1 MPKIPFNFNRITPR
15 GSKTPQRQESL
26 APYQIQSQAL
36 STQAQGQRNLSS
48 GIGAAV
54 NTGIETYQK
63 HIKTQDDSDMIAARA
78 AYLRMQK
85 EEDQAIASTSNPAEV
100 KKIGEEY
107 DRKYSDIMSGV
118 DAFDRPNFRNQS
130 GKDEFTKH
138 FTDNFNLKRGL
149 SASDKIFALDRRNSH
164 ARIIN
169 GIKSIP
175 ESDYYDTAAAEIET
189 MEYVKQEVKDGHLTE
204 AEGAE
209 KERISLANLDIE
221 RAGRKMSEL
230 DTEPMTDFSG
240 SGEKN
245 PLPEQ
250 VTLYK
255 NYVDGLSHL
264 DDGQKKQFKAKADSI
279 LKNVESATKAA
290 TKERQIEIEKEQY
303 AYENQAYLQ
312 VIEGKRK
319 FNSLFTDQRISDEYK
334 RGKLT
339 KYASMREDYN
349 KIILKEKKTA
359 KDEQKLIEADQKQ
372 SVTINRAFRYTP
384 NTDDIQ
390 GSDKARLTLEIL
402 GTVKDTK
409 MQTLL
414 IKRLETGLDLSP
426 AQTQTYDNHTK
437 DLSRILGLDKE
448 SFDVFKDI
456 ETSAPWFGAN
466 PKKASIDAKTGEK
479 FVDGLNAFQ
488 RAEVMNKGLMQ
499 YQSLLT
505 AGKDTEASEF
515 IKKFKTDYEK
525 SQDDTKLYNNFFSKT
540 KKYINP

>member
-78 AYLRMQK
+78 AYLRMRK

-138 FTDNFNLKRGL
+138 FTDDFNLKRGL
-149 SASDKIFALDRRNSH
+149 SASDKMFALDRRNSH
-164 ARIIN
+164 ANIMN
-169 GIKSIP
+169 GIKSVP
-175 ESDYYDTAAAEIET
+175 ESDYYDRPQAEVET
-189 MEYVKQEVKDGHLTE
+189 SEYIQKLVDGGFLTE
-204 AEGAE
+204 AEASD
-209 KERISLANLDIE
+209 KNRIALVNLDIE
-221 RAGRKMSEL
+221 RAGRKITDL
-230 DTEPMTDFSG
+230 DTEPMMDFDG
-240 SGEKN
+240 SGAKN
-245 PLPEQ
+245 PLPNQ
-250 VTLYK
+250 VDQYK
-255 NYVDGLSHL
+255 KYVDSLSHL
-264 DDGQKKQFKAKADSI
+264 DEQQKIKFKAKADSI

-372 SVTINRAFRYTP
+372 SVTINKAFRYTP
-384 NTDDIQ
+384 NTDDVQ
-390 GSDKARLTLEIL
+390 GTKKAKLTLEIL

-448 SFDVFKDI
+448 SFDVFKAIDLPGI
-456 ETSAPWFGAN
+456 GTGD
-466 PKKASIDAKTGEK
+466 KASIDAKTGEK

-505 AGKDTEASEF
+505 AGKDTEANEF
-515 IKKFKTDYEK
+515 IKKYKTTYEK